1 LPGREDNLY
10 HVLYGK
16 GLDSTTVL
24 DGVSVTGGYSMA
36 PFFDRQFENCGGG
49 ILLIGQF
56 EMESKPIIR
65 NCRIFQ
71 NAANFG
77 GGIYISWEDP
87 RFSGS
92 VKGRINPMISHCI
105 IEYNYAFNDGGGI
118 FKEGSMLLGDT
129 FALRHCAISDNRA
142 RTNSGGGL
150 SLIEGINTTLL
161 LDNCRFERDSALDGG
176 GCYYED
182 GVAGGYLIHFLLYK
196 TQFNRNFAIDGGA
209 FYYNG
214 GGPLPYKGNV
224 RLKTS
229 IDSCTFTSYTC
240 CLTRK

>member
-1 LPGREDNLY
+1 MP
-10 HVLYGK
+10 
-16 GLDSTTVL
+16 
-24 DGVSVTGGYSMA
+24 
-36 PFFDRQFENCGGG
+36 
-49 ILLIGQF
+49 
-56 EMESKPIIR
+56 
-65 NCRIFQ
+65 
-71 NAANFG
+71 
-77 GGIYISWEDP
+77 
-87 RFSGS
+87 
-92 VKGRINPMISHCI
+92 
-105 IEYNYAFNDGGGI
+105 
-118 FKEGSMLLGDT
+118 
-129 FALRHCAISDNRA
+129 CAISDNRA